1 MPTPFDKPL
10 RDRVKLLGQL
20 LGETLRDREGRHV
33 FDAIETLRKG
43 FIELRGRSEP
53 APAMRERLLRFIAAL
68 NPDLLSHVVR
78 AFSAYFNLAN
88 IAEENFQHALRRQRV
103 RQGKP
108 LWRGSF
114 DETLRALRAD
124 GVDAAQL
131 RTLLDQLCFTPV
143 FTAHPTEA
151 KRRVLLGAQRRVFLT
166 SGQLDNP
173 ALNPYQRAEVIEALR
188 SQIQILWQTDE
199 VRGFKPQVR
208 DEIKNGLYYFRES
221 IFRALPILYRNLE
234 RALNAVYGDEG
245 GKAAIDIPC
254 LLRFGS
260 WIGGDRD
267 GNPFV
272 TPETTVLALRLQT
285 QEILREYL
293 RRVEELNWHL
303 TYSSSLV
310 TPSPVFAASLDAD
323 VRQMGALF
331 ADAPRQY
338 AQEPYRRKLFLMYH
352 RLRHNHD
359 RTRAWAEGHPEAA
372 PVPFWGYASERAF
385 LDDLHL
391 IRDSLIAHG
400 DGAVADG
407 ELKDL
412 IRLAETFGFH
422 LAALDLRQESGRHT
436 AAVTEIFAVA
446 PNLPDYATLPEEE
459 RLAVLGDLLARP
471 GTPLLY
477 CDSLSPATRE
487 TLEVFQ
493 VMARMRAEIS
503 PRAFDD
509 YVISMTHEASHVLE
523 VLFLASFAGLAGR
536 RADGG
541 WHCELRVA
549 PLFETIADLNRVEVL
564 LTRLLD
570 LPSYRALL
578 AAAGGV
584 QDVMVGYSDSC
595 KDGGILA
602 SNWGLYQAQQRAV
615 ALTAARGFGCRLFHG
630 RGGTVGRG
638 GGPTHDAILA
648 QPSGTVRGQIK
659 ITEQGEVLSFKY
671 QNLETAVYELTLGIT
686 GLIKA
691 SRHLVQAVPDE
702 PPEAAAVMA
711 ELARH
716 GENAYRDLTERTPG
730 FMDYFYEATPL
741 GEIALLNLG
750 SRPSHRAQGDR
761 SKYSVRAIP
770 WMFGWGLSRHTLPGW
785 YGIGGALAAW
795 RGDDPE
801 RLAVLQ
807 TLYRDWPFFRA
818 LLDNSQMSLRKADV
832 GIAREYARL
841 CEHADAET
849 GIYQRF
855 RAEHER
861 TCREILAVAK
871 ISTLL
876 EDNPTLAKSLER
888 RNPYLDPLNHIQV
901 ALLPRYRQAAREH
914 GADSPEAETWLRP
927 LLRSINALAAGM
939 RNTG

>member
-1 MPTPFDKPL
+1 MPTPSDKPL

-20 LGETLRDREGRHV
+20 LGQTLRDREGR
-33 FDAIETLRKG
+33 DALDAVETLRKG

-53 APAMRERLLRFIAAL
+53 APDMRERLLRFIAAL
-68 NPDLLSHVVR
+68 NPEMLNHVVR
-78 AFSAYFNLAN
+78 AFNAYFNLAN
-88 IAEENFQHALRRQRV
+88 IVEENFQHQSRREQV
-103 RQGKP
+103 RRGKP

-114 DETLRALRAD
+114 DETLRALRAA
-124 GVDAAQL
+124 GVSAAQL
-131 RTLLDQLCFTPV
+131 QTLLDQLCFTPV

-151 KRRVLLGAQRRVFLT
+151 KRRVLLGAQRRVFVT
-166 SGQLDNP
+166 NGKLDNP
-173 ALNPYQRAEVIEALR
+173 ALNRYQRAEVVEELR
-188 SQIQILWQTDE
+188 SQIQILWKTDE
-199 VRGFKPQVR
+199 VRSFKPQVR

-221 IFRALPILYRNLE
+221 IFQALPTLYRNLE

-245 GKAAIDIPC
+245 GKTALRIPC

-272 TPETTVLALRLQT
+272 TPETTALAVRLQA

-293 RRVEELNWHL
+293 RRVDELNRHL

-310 TPSPVFAASLDAD
+310 TPSPVFTASLDAD
-323 VRQMGALF
+323 TQQMSALF

-359 RTRAWAEGHPEAA
+359 QARARAEGHPEMA
-372 PVPFWGYASERAF
+372 PVPFWGYASEQEF
-385 LDDLHL
+385 LEDLYL
-391 IRDSLIAHG
+391 IRDSLIGHG
-400 DGAVADG
+400 DRAVADS
-407 ELKDL
+407 ELTDL
-412 IRLAETFGFH
+412 IRLAETFGFY
-422 LAALDLRQESGRHT
+422 LAALDVRQESGRHT
-436 AAVTEIFAVA
+436 AAVAEIFAVA
-446 PNLPDYATLPEEE
+446 PNLPDYAALSEEE
-459 RLAVLGDLLARP
+459 RLAVLGDLLAKP
-471 GTPLLY
+471 GTPLLF
-477 CDSLSPATRE
+477 CDSLGPETRE

-493 VMARMRAEIS
+493 IMARMRQEIS
-503 PRAFDD
+503 PRAFDS

-536 RADGG
+536 RADGS

-549 PLFETIADLNRVEVL
+549 PLFETIADLNRVEIL

-570 LPSYRALL
+570 QPTYRELL
-578 AAAGGV
+578 AAVGGV

-615 ALTAARGFGCRLFHG
+615 ALAAARGFGCRLFHG

-638 GGPTHDAILA
+638 GGPTHDAILS
-648 QPSGTVRGQIK
+648 QPAGTVRGQIK

-686 GLIKA
+686 GLMKA
-691 SRHLVQAVPDE
+691 SRHLVQAVPDD

-716 GENAYRDLTERTPG
+716 GEAAYRELTERTPG

-785 YGIGGALAAW
+785 YGIGTALAAW

-801 RLAVLQ
+801 RLAFLQ
-807 TLYRDWPFFRA
+807 KLYREWPFFHA
-818 LLDNSQMSLRKADV
+818 LLDNSQMSLSKVDAD
-832 GIAREYARL
+832 IAREYARL
-841 CEHADAET
+841 CEDADTESR
-849 GIYQRF
+849 IYDRF
-855 RAEHER
+855 RAEYEQ
-861 TCREILAVAK
+861 TCREVQAVAN

-876 EDNPTLAKSLER
+876 EENPTLAKSLER

-914 GADSPEAETWLRP
+914 GPDSPEAETWLRP